1 MRGFAPARQAPF
13 KALRRTLKWAM
24 NQENEPL

>member
-1 MRGFAPARQAPF
+1 MRGFAPARQALV

-24 NQENEPL
+24 NQENEAL